1 MEEQDQK
8 LLTYLEDFITEER
21 KQLFERKISLRTNHF
36 TVAVED
42 VFQMHNAS
50 AIVRTCEV
58 FGVQTVHLIEE
69 KYGKRLDAEI
79 AMGAEKWVT
88 THRYPDTVSS
98 LEALKAQG
106 YRIVATVPDEKATYL
121 EDFDINYKSVFFFGT
136 ERKGLSQEVL
146 LNADELLTIPM
157 VGFTQSLN
165 ISVSVAIILQYLTQ
179 KLRKSDLQWQ
189 LSAQEQLETRL
200 QWTKNSIRS
209 LSDILSRYYY
219 IQ

>member
-1 MEEQDQK
+1 M
-8 LLTYLEDFITEER
+8 
-21 KQLFERKISLRTNHF
+21 
-36 TVAVED
+36 
-42 VFQMHNAS
+42 
-50 AIVRTCEV
+50 
-58 FGVQTVHLIEE
+58 
-69 KYGKRLDAEI
+69 
-79 AMGAEKWVT
+79 
-88 THRYPDTVSS
+88 
-98 LEALKAQG
+98 QG

-121 EDFDINYKSVFFFGT
+121 EDFDINHKSVFFFGT

-209 LSDILSRYYY
+209 LSDILSRYYS